1 MDSPKNFI
9 EALFDLSFSD
19 FVSTRLIKVLY
30 ILGIVVAAVSAIM
43 TLLGGIRAG
52 AAAGLVSVLIAP
64 IIFFVAVIALR
75 VWLELVIVIF
85 RIAETLRE
93 IANK

>member
-1 MDSPKNFI
+1 MDSPKNFL

-19 FVSTRLIKVLY
+19 FVTTRLIKVLY

-43 TLLGGIRAG
+43 TLLGGIQAG
-52 AAAGLVSVLIAP
+52 AAAGLVAVLLAP
-64 IIFFVAVIALR
+64 VMFFVAVIALR